1 MGLFQG
7 TWRNDGEE
15 VWTRTLVLCTVPLL
29 ARPSF
34 LPSGGSRR
42 PCKQILFEMKATIPL
57 FPLIDLACRSGN
69 KGCFDP
75 STLSDHHQ

>member
-1 MGLFQG
+1 MDQDIGAVYG
-7 TWRNDGEE
+7 AVVG
-15 VWTRTLVLCTVPLL
+15 
-29 ARPSF
+29 ASF